1 MSFSD
6 VYQIAGSAMTA
17 QTTRLNTIASNLAN
31 ANSGSTT
38 EAETYRAR
46 KPVFA
51 TVYEQHQQ
59 SLFGSQ
65 QSFSAG
71 ARVQVLDVVNTDG
84 QLDKRYEPG
93 NPIADADGY
102 VFYPN
107 VDVVHEMAD
116 MMSASRSF
124 ETNVDVLSRTRSMQ
138 QGLLKLGQ

>member
-1 MSFSD
+1 MSFGD
-6 VYQIAGSAMTA
+6 IYQIAGSAMTA

-31 ANSGSTT
+31 ANTASSSA
-38 EAETYRAR
+38 AETYRAK

-51 TVYEQHQQ
+51 TVYQQHQT
-59 SLFGSQ
+59 SLMSQ
-65 QSFSAG
+65 DDAFKG
-71 ARVQVLDVVNTDG
+71 ARVQVLDVVSTDADA
-84 QLDKRYEPG
+84 DKRYEPG

-102 VFYPN
+102 VYYPH

-124 ETNVDVLSRTRSMQ
+124 ETSVDVLSRTRSMQ